1 MDGDQE
7 EEDALSTFS
16 NTSNGPSLDSVQSRL
31 RQISVTLE
39 SLSTEL
45 AILTSSSKRGEDQ
58 MLLVAGS
65 IAMVEG
71 SELKPKAAKWGDV
84 EAQSGGLRRSAEVSL
99 NVGGKLFHVSW
110 DLLQQVHLFESCF
123 SFLKKSMY
131 SD

>member
-1 MDGDQE
+1 MDGDQDE
-7 EEDALSTFS
+7 EEALSTFS

-45 AILTSSSKRGEDQ
+45 AILTRGEDE

-65 IAMVEG
+65 VAML
-71 SELKPKAAKWGDV
+71 ELKPKAAKWGDV

-99 NVGGKLFHVSW
+99 NVGGKMFHVSW
-110 DLLQQVHLFESCF
+110 DLLQQVHLFKSDF
-123 SFLKKSMY
+123 SF
-131 SD
+131 

>member
-1 MDGDQE
+1 MDGDQDE
-7 EEDALSTFS
+7 EEALSTFS

-31 RQISVTLE
+31 QQISVTLE

-45 AILTSSSKRGEDQ
+45 AILTSSSKRGEDE

-65 IAMVEG
+65 IVEG

-99 NVGGKLFHVSW
+99 NVGGKMFHVSW
-110 DLLQQVHLFESCF
+110 DLLQQVHLFKLDF
-123 SFLKKSMY
+123 SFLKK
-131 SD
+131 